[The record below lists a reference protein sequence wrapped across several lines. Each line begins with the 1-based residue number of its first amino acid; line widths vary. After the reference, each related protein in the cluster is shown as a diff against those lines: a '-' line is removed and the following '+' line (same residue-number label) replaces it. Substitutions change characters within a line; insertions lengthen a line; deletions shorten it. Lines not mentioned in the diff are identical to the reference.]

1 MNARV
6 VAFPEEKKVT
16 LRQGGG
22 GRAMRTLIEE
32 VFIKGFAE
40 SPFDG
45 VGLAAMDD
53 GAAIPIGDRWLVVS
67 TDSHVIQPP
76 FFSGGDIGRL
86 AISGTVNDLAM
97 MGAIDILGLTCGIV
111 LEEGYA
117 MSSVEQIHR
126 SMLQAC
132 LEAGTTVITGDTKV
146 MGRGELD
153 GVVINTT
160 GVALTS
166 TVVRDCGLRVGD
178 SIIVTGTLGD
188 HGLAIMAQRHG
199 LGLEGSLQSDVMPLN
214 DLIREVLLS
223 APGAITAMKDPTR
236 GGASSALHE
245 MAGKSN
251 VGILIEERSVP
262 VSDAVRS
269 AADLLGIDPL
279 NVANEGKALLGV
291 SPQSADLVLEILR
304 RHPKGKDAAIIGR
317 CTDERRGSIILD
329 TGFGRRLLTE
339 PEGEPLPRI
348 C

>member
-1 MNARV
+1 MSARTLP
-6 VAFPEEKKVT
+6 FTNEKKVT

-22 GRAMRTLIEE
+22 GRAMRTLIED

-40 SPFDG
+40 RPFLG
-45 VGLAAMDD
+45 IGLAAMDD
-53 GAAIPIGDRWLVVS
+53 GAAIPIGDQWLIVS

-76 FFSGGDIGRL
+76 FFAGGDIGRL

-97 MGAIDILGLTCGIV
+97 MGATNILGLTCGIV
-111 LEEGYA
+111 LEEGFA
-117 MSSVEQIHR
+117 MRSVELIHM

-160 GVALTS
+160 GVALTRH
-166 TVVRDCGLRVGD
+166 VVRDCGLRIGD
-178 SIIVTGTLGD
+178 RIIVTGTVGD
-188 HGLAIMAQRHG
+188 QGLAIMAQRHG
-199 LGLEGSLQSDVMPLN
+199 LELEGSLKSDVMPLN
-214 DLIREVLLS
+214 DLIRVVLEG

-245 MAGKSN
+245 MASKSN
-251 VGILIEERSVP
+251 VGILIDERSVP
-262 VSDAVRS
+262 VSDAVRA

-279 NVANEGKALLGV
+279 NVANEGKALIGV
-291 SPQSADLVLEILR
+291 APEAAAQVLEILR
-304 RHPKGKDAAIIGR
+304 RHPKGRDAAIIAT
-317 CTDERRGSIILD
+317 CTDERTGSVILD